1 MTSLEDRAGTDRPAE
16 LETEIERL
24 RGLLAER
31 DRIVAE
37 QRREL
42 SELGRRLDDL
52 LDRESMHVYDPD
64 MERLATRAAI
74 ERLGAPRARRL
85 PVVGTPEAGR
95 TASTRRRSTG
105 RATQPRTCPSAP
117 EITAPQIDRG
127 VWEGFQR

>member
-1 MTSLEDRAGTDRPAE
+1 MTSIEGRAGTDRVVELQAE
-16 LETEIERL
+16 IQRL
-24 RGLLAER
+24 QGLLAER
-31 DRIVAE
+31 DRQLAA

-64 MERLATRAAI
+64 MERLTTRAAI
-74 ERLGAPRARRL
+74 ERLGAPRARRQ
-85 PVVGTPEAGR
+85 PVVGAPEAGR
-95 TASTRRRSTG
+95 TASRCRITG
-105 RATQPRTCPSAP
+105 RSSQPRVCPSAP